1 MRPDFLPRKTP
12 PSFTAMRFSIPIL
25 ILALAACSRET
36 PGPSPAVQQAIGTA
50 LAVAP
55 PEELNYHPD
64 LKVEIAAMRKL
75 PTGILVQDLAPG
87 EGDTVAPGNTVTGR
101 YTGWLPDGTRFDGNE
116 DGEPIRFK
124 VGVGM
129 VIPGWDDGLIGMR
142 AGGKRKLVIPPD
154 QGYGPDGSGPIPP
167 NATLVFDVEVVSRE
181 T

>member
-1 MRPDFLPRKTP
+1 MR
-12 PSFTAMRFSIPIL
+12 AL
-25 ILALAACSRET
+25 ILPVLLAGAACSR
-36 PGPSPAVQQAIGTA
+36 GPEGASPAVQQAIGTA

-75 PTGILVQDLAPG
+75 PTGVLVQDLAPG
-87 EGDTVAPGNTVTGR
+87 EGDTVASGNSVVVR

-116 DGEPIRFK
+116 DGEPIRFR

-142 AGGKRKLVIPPD
+142 ATGKRKLVIPPD

-167 NATLVFDVEVVSRE
+167 NATLVFDVEVLAIERP
-181 T
+181 